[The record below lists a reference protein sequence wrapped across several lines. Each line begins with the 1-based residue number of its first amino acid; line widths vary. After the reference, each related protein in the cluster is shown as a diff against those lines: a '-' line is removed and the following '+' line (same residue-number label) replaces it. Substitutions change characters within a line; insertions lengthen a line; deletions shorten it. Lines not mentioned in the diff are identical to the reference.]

1 MDMMGRDSG
10 EMGMLLSSMLV
21 YVSMFPVSIS
31 NMPTATGTSQ
41 HSALFL
47 MNTYDTIWIVMNIH
61 NYPELS
67 TTSILK
73 LDIFQRR
80 RGA

>member
-1 MDMMGRDSG
+1 MGRHSG
-10 EMGMLLSSMLV
+10 EMGMLVSSMLL
-21 YVSMFPVSIS
+21 YVSVFPVSIS
-31 NMPTATGTSQ
+31 NMPTTTGTSQ

-47 MNTYDTIWIVMNIH
+47 MNTYDTIWIVIVMNIH

-73 LDIFQRR
+73 WDIFQRG